1 MYAFDKIIVKMVI
14 ARYLICLS
22 EQSQEDRRKKLLK
35 FFQVE
40 KYSILGGSRVPCF
53 DFECL

>member
-53 DFECL
+53 DFEC